1 MNTIFKINYYQ
12 VVINTNVKVPCKN
25 SNVVLKKFINIR
37 EKYMVSKSMNLL
49 ADDRVLSGM
58 TVETYAAIAFT
69 KYNSQANSFIR

>member
-1 MNTIFKINYYQ
+1 MLKNPVKI
-12 VVINTNVKVPCKN
+12 V
-25 SNVVLKKFINIR
+25 NVVLSTFINIW

-58 TVETYAAIAFT
+58 TVVAHAAIAFT